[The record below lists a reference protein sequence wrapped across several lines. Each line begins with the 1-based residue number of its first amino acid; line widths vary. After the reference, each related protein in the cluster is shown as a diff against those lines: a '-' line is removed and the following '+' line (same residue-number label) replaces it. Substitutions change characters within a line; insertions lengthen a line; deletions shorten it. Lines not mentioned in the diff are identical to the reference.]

1 MAIMITGNAAYVIG
15 LIGKTV
21 TIRRGFEVVGFNR
34 NNVTNERNTMINNLK
49 EFMEAR
55 GFGEESFEDIE
66 RATYKYTDCGAWI
79 THDKKKVVGANYID
93 QFGVEHECEFV
104 RTGITIKATVEPTL
118 ESKLSHC
125 KAEGYGYNG
134 YSVGSIVE
142 GVDYDCDTVTITYP
156 FELDEFWKA
165 LESVEDQANEIW
177 RNTHGCDKCWDD
189 FHIKTDEYGNVQEF
203 GAWPINEECKT
214 CEGHGTI
221 I

>member
-1 MAIMITGNAAYVIG
+1 
-15 LIGKTV
+15 
-21 TIRRGFEVVGFNR
+21 
-34 NNVTNERNTMINNLK
+34 MINNLK

-55 GFGEESFEDIE
+55 GFGEESFRDIE
-66 RATYKYTDCGAWI
+66 KNTYKYTDCGAWVVE
-79 THDKKKVVGANYID
+79 KKEDREYVSLFLEESMNPRYYSHAVGL
-93 QFGVEHECEFV
+93 
-104 RTGITIKATVEPTL
+104 T
-118 ESKLSHC
+118 
-125 KAEGYGYNG
+125 
-134 YSVGSIVE
+134 VGSIVE
-142 GVDYDCDTVTITYP
+142 GVDCDCEPVTVTYP

-165 LESVEDQANEIW
+165 LESVEDQADEMW